1 MGVERSGM
9 RIAIISDLT
18 NWTWAGCEELWAAL
32 AYRALKSAH
41 KVTVFLCR
49 QKTAHHRMQPLL
61 DMGLELHV
69 PGTGAAL
76 VDRARKLSWR
86 LGDAIAPL
94 FPLFTALDKLS
105 PDVVLISAGDA
116 IPSAEFLSQLKRSN
130 ALRWPYVLVC
140 HNSHLFEHPIDE
152 AARAEAARYYLGA
165 RRVLFVAE
173 RTRMEVEHLL
183 AVKLPRS
190 EIVRNPVNMKDT
202 SVLPMPAASTVGIA
216 CLGRLAINSKGQDML
231 LAALGGPSLR
241 GCDWH
246 LSIYGEGRD
255 ANHLLRLARHYGIS
269 DRVAIKGYANDVRA
283 VWAENH
289 VLALPSRVESAPL
302 VVVEAML
309 CGRPSIVNDVGGVT
323 EWISEPETG
332 FVSAGLN
339 IPSFEAALE
348 RAWSAR
354 SEWTLIGMRA
364 SEKARRLIDP
374 DPGGTLLKLMAEA
387 AAG

>member
-1 MGVERSGM
+1 
-9 RIAIISDLT
+9 
-18 NWTWAGCEELWAAL
+18 
-32 AYRALKSAH
+32 
-41 KVTVFLCR
+41 
-49 QKTAHHRMQPLL
+49 
-61 DMGLELHV
+61 
-69 PGTGAAL
+69 
-76 VDRARKLSWR
+76 
-86 LGDAIAPL
+86 
-94 FPLFTALDKLS
+94 
-105 PDVVLISAGDA
+105 
-116 IPSAEFLSQLKRSN
+116 
-130 ALRWPYVLVC
+130 
-140 HNSHLFEHPIDE
+140 
-152 AARAEAARYYLGA
+152 
-165 RRVLFVAE
+165 
-173 RTRMEVEHLL
+173 
-183 AVKLPRS
+183 
-190 EIVRNPVNMKDT
+190 MKDT